1 MDTFF
6 WTIIALSIWL
16 KAVIQHK
23 YLEAMLTT
31 VRTLGCRPSMVVRL
45 SCAGFPSND
54 RLANPAFG
62 PAMALDM
69 VNPGNILHDQKIF
82 GIQMLLSDQLKY
94 RFRL

>member
-1 MDTFF
+1 VNRSH
-6 WTIIALSIWL
+6 A
-16 KAVIQHK
+16 
-23 YLEAMLTT
+23 
-31 VRTLGCRPSMVVRL
+31 
-45 SCAGFPSND
+45 
-54 RLANPAFG
+54 LANPVVG